1 MRRFVSI
8 LVLCMVLILILP
20 LHAAAEDWAGDLPI
34 ERPETVKGKVHT
46 ILEDKTQS
54 YGDGYEMRYQ
64 IAEIEILEGEY
75 KGRVI
80 EVQNDIT
87 AYNLVLNE
95 GDEVLMFLEEYGDG
109 TVSAY
114 VSDIVRGKYLI
125 WIVAIFIVLLALIG
139 GFKGIKT
146 IVALLIT
153 VGAAIFV
160 LLPLIAKGRDPIT
173 VSTLVCFGVT
183 IITLLILNGFS
194 LKTLA
199 AIFGTSG
206 GILIAAILAWL
217 FSYVAK
223 LTGMGNEYAQ
233 LLAGANVGLD
243 FKGLLFAAIM
253 LGSLGAVMDVS
264 MSIASSMNEIIFID
278 PDLTGWRL
286 FKHGMNIGRDVMGT
300 MSNTLI
306 LAYVGGALHLLLCFM
321 VDGVPFRE
329 IISKDLIA
337 SEVVRAVAGS
347 IGLISAVPLTALI
360 TMVLRNKAEIVIDGQ
375 AVDKA

>member
-264 MSIASSMNEIIFID
+264 MSIASSMNEIIFIE

-347 IGLISAVPLTALI
+347 IGLLSAVPLTALI
-360 TMVLRNKAEIVIDGQ
+360 TMFLRNKAEIVIDGQ

>member
-1 MRRFVSI
+1 MKRIVIVF
-8 LVLCMVLILILP
+8 VLCMAFVLALP
-20 LHAAAEDWAGDLPI
+20 LNAGAEDWGGDLPM
-34 ERPETVKGKVHT
+34 ERPDTVKGKVHT
-46 ILEDKTQS
+46 ILLDKTQS

-95 GDEVLMFLEEYGDG
+95 GDEVLMFLEVYGDG
-109 TVSAY
+109 TLSAY
-114 VSDIVRGKYLI
+114 VSDVVRGKYLI
-125 WIVAIFIVLLALIG
+125 WIIGIFLALLALIG
-139 GFKGIKT
+139 GFKGVKT
-146 IVALLIT
+146 IAALLIT

-160 LLPLIAKGRDPIT
+160 LLPLIAKGKDPIT

-183 IITLLILNGFS
+183 IVTLLILNGFS

-199 AIFGTSG
+199 AIMGTSG
-206 GILIAAILAWL
+206 GILIAAVLAWL

-233 LLAGANVGLD
+233 LLAGANVGWD

-264 MSIASSMNEIIFID
+264 MSIASSMNEIIYIE
-278 PDLTGWRL
+278 PEVTGWRL
-286 FKHGMNIGRDVMGT
+286 FKHGMNVGRDVMGT

-329 IISKDLIA
+329 IINRDLIA
-337 SEVVRAVAGS
+337 SEVVRAIAGS
-347 IGLISAVPLTALI
+347 IGLISAVPLTALV
-360 TMVLRNKAEIVIDGQ
+360 TMILRNKAQIVVEEED
-375 AVDKA
+375 AA

>member
-8 LVLCMVLILILP
+8 LVLCMVLILVLP

-125 WIVAIFIVLLALIG
+125 WIIAIFLVLLALIG

-146 IVALLIT
+146 IVALALT

-264 MSIASSMNEIIFID
+264 MSIASSMNEIIFIE

-329 IISKDLIA
+329 VISKDLVA
-337 SEVVRAVAGS
+337 SEVVRAIAGS
-347 IGLISAVPLTALI
+347 IGLITAVPLTALI
-360 TMVLRNKAEIVIDGQ
+360 TMALRNKAQIVVEGEETS
-375 AVDKA
+375 

>member
-1 MRRFVSI
+1 MKRFVSI
-8 LVLCMVLILILP
+8 LILCMVFTLILP
-20 LHAAAEDWAGDLPI
+20 LHAAAEDWTGDLPL
-34 ERPETVKGKVHT
+34 ERPEPVKGKVHT
-46 ILEDKTQS
+46 ILKDKTQT

-75 KGRVI
+75 KDRVI

-87 AYNLVLNE
+87 AYNLVLSE
-95 GDEVLMFLEEYGDG
+95 GDEVLMFLEEYEDG
-109 TVSAY
+109 TISAY
-114 VSDIVRGKYLI
+114 VSDIYRGNYLI

-139 GFKGIKT
+139 GFKGLKT

-153 VGAAIFV
+153 VGAAILI
-160 LLPLIAKGRDPIT
+160 LLPLIAKGKDPIT

-183 IITLLILNGFS
+183 IVTLLILNGFR

-199 AIFGTSG
+199 AILGTSG

-264 MSIASSMNEIIFID
+264 MSIASSMNEIIFIE
-278 PDLTGWRL
+278 PGLTGWRL

-329 IISKDLIA
+329 IISKDLVA

-360 TMVLRNKAEIVIDGQ
+360 TMALRNKAEIVTEEEETS
-375 AVDKA
+375 

>member
-1 MRRFVSI
+1 MKR
-8 LVLCMVLILILP
+8 LVTVLLLCMALVVMLP
-20 LHAAAEDWAGDLPI
+20 LHAAAEDWGGDLPM
-34 ERPETVKGKVHT
+34 ERPDTVKGKVHA
-46 ILEDKTQS
+46 ILVDKTQS

-75 KGRVI
+75 AGRI
-80 EVQNDIT
+80 LDVQNDIT
-87 AYNLVLNE
+87 AYNLVLSK
-95 GDEVLMFLEEYGDG
+95 GDEVLMFIEEYGDG
-109 TVSAY
+109 TISAY

-125 WIVAIFIVLLALIG
+125 WIVGIFLVLLALIG
-139 GFKGIKT
+139 GFKGVKT

-153 VGAAIFV
+153 VGAAVFI
-160 LLPLIAKGRDPIT
+160 LLPLIAKGKDPIT
-173 VSTLVCFGVT
+173 VATLVCFGVT
-183 IITLLILNGFS
+183 IVTLLILNGFS

-217 FSYVAK
+217 FSFVAK

-264 MSIASSMNEIIFID
+264 MSIASSMNEIIFIE
-278 PDLTGWRL
+278 PELTGWRL
-286 FKHGMNIGRDVMGT
+286 FKHGMNVGRDVMGT

-329 IISKDLIA
+329 IISKDLVA

-347 IGLISAVPLTALI
+347 IGLISAVPLTALV
-360 TMVLRNKAEIVIDGQ
+360 TMALRNKAQIVEEEEETS
-375 AVDKA
+375 

>member
-1 MRRFVSI
+1 MKR
-8 LVLCMVLILILP
+8 LVTIFIVCLVFVLIP
-20 LHAAAEDWAGDLPI
+20 LHVAAEDWAGDLPV

-46 ILEDKTQS
+46 ILVDKTQS

-64 IAEIEILEGEY
+64 IAEIEVLEGEY
-75 KGRVI
+75 EGRVI

-87 AYNLVLNE
+87 AYNLVLSE
-95 GDEVLMFLEEYGDG
+95 GDEVLMFLEEYEDG

-125 WIVAIFIVLLALIG
+125 WIVAIFLVLLILIG
-139 GFKGIKT
+139 GFKGLKT
-146 IVALLIT
+146 IAALLVT
-153 VGAAIFV
+153 VGSAIFI
-160 LLPLIAKGRDPIT
+160 LLPLVAKGKDPIT

-183 IITLLILNGFS
+183 IVTLLVLNGFS

-264 MSIASSMNEIIFID
+264 MSIASSMNEIMAIE
-278 PDLTGWRL
+278 PEVTGWRL

-329 IISKDLIA
+329 IINRDLIA
-337 SEVVRAVAGS
+337 SEVVRAIAGS

-360 TMVLRNKAEIVIDGQ
+360 TMALRNKAQVVIEQEQ
-375 AVDKA
+375 A

>member
-1 MRRFVSI
+1 MKRIVSI
-8 LVLCMVLILILP
+8 FVLCMILVLILP

-46 ILEDKTQS
+46 ILLDKTQS

-87 AYNLVLNE
+87 AYNLVLSE
-95 GDEVLMFLEEYGDG
+95 GDEVLMFIEEYSDG
-109 TVSAY
+109 TVSAF

-125 WIVAIFIVLLALIG
+125 WIIAIFLVLLALIG

-146 IVALLIT
+146 IVALALT
-153 VGAAIFV
+153 VGAAIFI
-160 LLPLIAKGRDPIT
+160 LLPLIAKGKDPIA

-183 IITLLILNGFS
+183 IVTLLILNGFS

-264 MSIASSMNEIIFID
+264 MSIASSMNEIIFIE
-278 PDLTGWRL
+278 PEIKGWRL
-286 FKHGMNIGRDVMGT
+286 FKHGMNVGRDVMGT

-329 IISKDLIA
+329 IINRDLIA
-337 SEVVRAVAGS
+337 SEVVRAIAGS
-347 IGLISAVPLTALI
+347 IGLISAVPLTALV
-360 TMVLRNKAEIVIDGQ
+360 TMILRNKAQIVVEEED
-375 AVDKA
+375 AA

>member
-1 MRRFVSI
+1 MKRLLLIF
-8 LVLCMVLILILP
+8 VLCMVFAMMLP
-20 LHAAAEDWAGDLPI
+20 LHAAAEDWGGDLPM

-46 ILEDKTQS
+46 ILVDKTQS

-64 IAEIEILEGEY
+64 IAQIEILEGEY
-75 KGRVI
+75 KGRMLD
-80 EVQNDIT
+80 VQNDIT
-87 AYNLVLNE
+87 AYNLVLSE

-109 TVSAY
+109 TISAY
-114 VSDIVRGKYLI
+114 VSDIIRSRYLI
-125 WIVAIFIVLLALIG
+125 WIVAIFLVLLALIG
-139 GFKGIKT
+139 GFKGVKT
-146 IVALLIT
+146 IVALLLT
-153 VGAAIFV
+153 VGAAVFI
-160 LLPLIAKGRDPIT
+160 LLPLIAKGKDPIT

-217 FSYVAK
+217 FSYIAK

-264 MSIASSMNEIIFID
+264 MSIASSMNEIIYIE
-278 PDLTGWRL
+278 PELTGWRL

-329 IISKDLIA
+329 IISKDLVA
-337 SEVVRAVAGS
+337 SEVVRAIAGS
-347 IGLISAVPLTALI
+347 IGLISAVPLTALV
-360 TMVLRNKAEIVIDGQ
+360 TMVLRNKAQIVVEEEE
-375 AVDKA
+375 AS

>member
-1 MRRFVSI
+1 MKKTLWVFI
-8 LVLCMVLILILP
+8 MVFILILP
-20 LHAAAEDWAGDLPI
+20 LHCAAEDWGGDLPV

-46 ILEDKTQS
+46 ILLDKTQS

-64 IAEIEILEGEY
+64 IAEIEILEGDY
-75 KGRVI
+75 AGLVI

-95 GDEVLMFLEEYGDG
+95 GDEVLMFLDVYEDG
-109 TVSAY
+109 TVTAY

-125 WIVAIFIVLLALIG
+125 WIIAIFLVLLALIG
-139 GFKGIKT
+139 GFKGLKT

-153 VGAAIFV
+153 VGAAIFI
-160 LLPLIAKGRDPIT
+160 LLPLIAKGKDPIT

-243 FKGLLFAAIM
+243 FKGTPIRGHHAGLS
-253 LGSLGAVMDVS
+253 GG
-264 MSIASSMNEIIFID
+264 
-278 PDLTGWRL
+278 G
-286 FKHGMNIGRDVMGT
+286 HGREHVHRF
-300 MSNTLI
+300 
-306 LAYVGGALHLLLCFM
+306 LH
-321 VDGVPFRE
+321 E
-329 IISKDLIA
+329 
-337 SEVVRAVAGS
+337 
-347 IGLISAVPLTALI
+347 
-360 TMVLRNKAEIVIDGQ
+360 
-375 AVDKA
+375 